1 MGLADDLYHREDSDS
16 PGSRRRWDVKALLT
30 VILAGVLLGG
40 VFTSTAEAGDRRGK
54 HRRVEARYY
63 HDGGYYRG
71 GYFRPRDVVVIR
83 DYYRP
88 YYRPVPR
95 AYRYYRGG
103 YLPAGW
109 RTRVAPVPVYV
120 EREFVPV
127 PYGYHRGFIDGHAVV
142 YNSRGFILDIAA
154 VF

>member
-1 MGLADDLYHREDSDS
+1 VR
-16 PGSRRRWDVKALLT
+16 ALLT
-30 VILAGVLLGG
+30 VIMAGVVFGG
-40 VFTSTAEAGDRRGK
+40 VFASTAEAGDRRGK
-54 HRRVEARYY
+54 HRRAEARYY
-63 HDGGYYRG
+63 RDGGRASAGYYRG

-103 YLPAGW
+103 YLPPGW
-109 RTRVAPVPVYV
+109 RTRVVPVPVYV

-127 PYGYHRGFIDGHAVV
+127 PYGYHRGFIDGHAVI